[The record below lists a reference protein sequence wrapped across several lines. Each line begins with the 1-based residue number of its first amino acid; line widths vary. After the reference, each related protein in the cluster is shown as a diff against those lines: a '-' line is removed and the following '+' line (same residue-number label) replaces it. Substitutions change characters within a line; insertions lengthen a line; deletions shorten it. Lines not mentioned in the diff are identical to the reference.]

1 MSVEL
6 PPEQRQTKRKKRQ
19 VFDPPPAHAV
29 NLRIPEFCALFGVS
43 RSTAYLLIQR
53 GELRAIKAGKSC
65 RIPRAEAE
73 RWQRELERR
82 AGIAA

>member
-1 MSVEL
+1 M
-6 PPEQRQTKRKKRQ
+6 PEM
-19 VFDPPPAHAV
+19 V
-29 NLRIPEFCALFGVS
+29 NYRVREFCSAYGLSRATLYAL
-43 RSTAYLLIQR
+43 IKR
-53 GELRAIKAGKSC
+53 GEIRPIKVGKAT

>member
-1 MSVEL
+1 MSETINYRV
-6 PPEQRQTKRKKRQ
+6 K
-19 VFDPPPAHAV
+19 
-29 NLRIPEFCALFGVS
+29 EFCARYGLS
-43 RSTAYLLIQR
+43 RATLYQLLKR
-53 GELRAIKAGKSC
+53 GELRSIKVGKAT